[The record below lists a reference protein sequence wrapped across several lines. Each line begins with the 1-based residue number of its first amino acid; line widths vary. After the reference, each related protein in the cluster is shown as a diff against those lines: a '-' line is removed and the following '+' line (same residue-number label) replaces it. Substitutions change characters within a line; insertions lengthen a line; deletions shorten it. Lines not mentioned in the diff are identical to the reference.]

1 MRKIST
7 LVLLSL
13 LYVNTA
19 TAQSSLPPTD
29 DELEGDLKYLKS
41 GKSKAEKSINE
52 ELRIQ
57 NYDLEAGVSLD
68 SYSTSKD
75 SSRVSLIYN
84 LNANPMKAMNI
95 SGIEFQYAKRLDYA
109 WWEFYGAQS
118 SAIFSEIADDNS
130 QFPTS
135 TADEIAEQTLT
146 TTIIGTGLSYRT
158 SLIQTLFESDNLFET
173 MGASINYN
181 NTSTELGDSY
191 SGFGMKADL
200 GIHFRSSNTLHW
212 GIRFNYNIAHVK
224 RAPATDTETSS
235 QGSLLLN
242 WTSLAGDISFYF

>member
-1 MRKIST
+1 MKKISV

-13 LYVNTA
+13 LTVNT
-19 TAQSSLPPTD
+19 TFAQSSLPPTD
-29 DELEGDLKYLKS
+29 DELEGNLKYLRS
-41 GKSKAEKSINE
+41 GKSKDEKSIDE
-52 ELRIQ
+52 ELKIK
-57 NYDLEAGVSLD
+57 NYDLESGLSLD

-75 SSRVSLIYN
+75 SSRVSLLYN
-84 LNANPMKAMNI
+84 LNSNPMKAMDI

-118 SAIFSEIADDNS
+118 SAIFSQVADDNS

-135 TADEIAEQTLT
+135 TADDIANQTLT
-146 TTIIGTGLSYRT
+146 TTTVGTGLSYRT

-173 MGASINYN
+173 MGAFVNYN
-181 NTSTELGDSY
+181 NTSTELGESY

-200 GIHFRSSNTLHW
+200 GIHFRSSNTVHW
-212 GIRFNYNIAHVK
+212 GVRFNYNIAHVK
-224 RAPATDTETSS
+224 RSATTSTETSS